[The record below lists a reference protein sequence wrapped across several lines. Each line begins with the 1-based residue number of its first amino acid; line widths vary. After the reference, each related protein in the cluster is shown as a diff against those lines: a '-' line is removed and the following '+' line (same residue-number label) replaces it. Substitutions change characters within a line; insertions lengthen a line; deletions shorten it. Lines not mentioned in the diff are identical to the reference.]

1 MVFGN
6 SSGRL
11 NSAKKIDINKSIF
24 IHGKP
29 IWQPVLLQTLY
40 GVALQLSPVPYSHH
54 TMTPRYPAPDL
65 NNLPDDIKAKVL
77 EVQAKAGFIP
87 NVFVAFARRP
97 AEWRAFFA
105 YHDALM
111 LKEDGNL
118 TKGDREMIVTTT
130 SAANKCTYCVIA
142 HGAILRIYEKKPLVA
157 DQVAV
162 NYLKAEISPRQK
174 AMLDFAMKVCLQ
186 SHDINDDDF
195 KALHAHGFD
204 DEDAWDIAAIT
215 AFFGLSNRMAS
226 FADMM
231 PNPEFYL
238 MGRVP
243 KGK

>member
-1 MVFGN
+1 M
-6 SSGRL
+6 
-11 NSAKKIDINKSIF
+11 
-24 IHGKP
+24 
-29 IWQPVLLQTLY
+29 T
-40 GVALQLSPVPYSHH
+40 
-54 TMTPRYPAPDL
+54 TPRYPAPDI
-65 NNLPDDIKAKVL
+65 NILPDDIKARIL
-77 EVQAKAGFIP
+77 EVQEKAGFIP

-111 LKEDGNL
+111 LKEGGKL
-118 TKGDREMIVTTT
+118 SKGDREMIVTTT
-130 SAANKCTYCVIA
+130 SAANNCLYCVVA

-186 SHDINDDDF
+186 SDQINDADF
-195 KALHAHGFD
+195 AALHAHGFD

-226 FADMM
+226 FSGMM
-231 PNPEFYL
+231 PNPEFYV
-238 MGRVP
+238 MGRIP
-243 KGK
+243 KQK